1 MAHGQTAI
9 AEDVLTVVFSFALLI
24 ATSSSFCI
32 APEKNVFRETFFVSQ
47 SELAMEDHGITVEAL
62 LDEKK
67 HKGLRVPLLRAA
79 LVGAG
84 VVSERA
90 AKKIGKKDLIKQLVG
105 VWGQHTPA
113 AAGSAP
119 QNGAAGRP
127 AAPRHLAPCACHCA
141 ACRAAGHGSA
151 CVLLPMGLRRLLH
164 GKDDL
169 VDLVLRHYYG
179 ACGWDTARFDAA
191 IRCVQY
197 GPAGD
202 VIAAGDEA
210 GRIHFICAQTGE
222 KILCPLS
229 GHSNPVS
236 SVSWSP
242 DGTKLASGSYDKTV
256 WIWEA
261 TTGKQLSQLRGH
273 TDRVWSVCF
282 SPDGTKI
289 ASGSH
294 DKTVLIWDAASG
306 EQLCSLRCDSAVLS
320 VAYSA
325 DGTKLAAGLGWPSNS
340 VVVFDTLTNEQICSL
355 RGHRYTSSLSKE

>member
-1 MAHGQTAI
+1 
-9 AEDVLTVVFSFALLI
+9 
-24 ATSSSFCI
+24 
-32 APEKNVFRETFFVSQ
+32 
-47 SELAMEDHGITVEAL
+47 MEDHGITVEAL

-179 ACGWDTARFDAA
+179 ACGWGTARFDAR
-191 IRCVQY
+191 IQCVQY
-197 GPAGD
+197 GPGLGD
-202 VIAAGDEA
+202 VIAAGDDD

-229 GHSNPVS
+229 VDAGCQGVQ
-236 SVSWSP
+236 SV
-242 DGTKLASGSYDKTV
+242 L
-256 WIWEA
+256 
-261 TTGKQLSQLRGH
+261 
-273 TDRVWSVCF
+273 F
-282 SPDGTKI
+282 SPKGDM
-289 ASGSH
+289 
-294 DKTVLIWDAASG
+294 V
-306 EQLCSLRCDSAVLS
+306 
-320 VAYSA
+320 
-325 DGTKLAAGLGWPSNS
+325 AAGCSNGKIFFVDPTAGEIKS
-340 VVVFDTLTNEQICSL
+340 
-355 RGHRYTSSLSKE
+355 H

>member
-1 MAHGQTAI
+1 M
-9 AEDVLTVVFSFALLI
+9 
-24 ATSSSFCI
+24 
-32 APEKNVFRETFFVSQ
+32 
-47 SELAMEDHGITVEAL
+47 EAL
-62 LDEKK
+62 LDEEK

-79 LVGAG
+79 LVCAG